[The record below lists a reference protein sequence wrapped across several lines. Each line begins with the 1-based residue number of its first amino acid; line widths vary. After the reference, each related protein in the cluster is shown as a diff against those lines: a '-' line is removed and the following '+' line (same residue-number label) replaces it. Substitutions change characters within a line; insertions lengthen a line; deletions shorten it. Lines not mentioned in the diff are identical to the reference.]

1 MIVDYQRERTLK
13 DYLDYYHLDVGYML
27 SFSFNKTK
35 EIGVRDIEV
44 GDKILVEAVV

>member
-1 MIVDYQRERTLK
+1 
-13 DYLDYYHLDVGYML
+13 ML

-35 EIGVRDIEV
+35 EIGVQDIEV